1 MVLLAITCM
10 SEGQM
15 EIGILNGFTS
25 TLRYLNGN
33 CSWRVTTIV
42 AGNEVEVDLSVG
54 PLTTLVGGDGGTDDD
69 FTLKCI
75 TEEGEQLNA
84 IIITHTLETIPQPTI
99 IALDYETGI
108 LDWSHPFHPDLPVD
122 FEIIHQF
129 RVVYLVNETDRESGE
144 TMMSHETSLNI
155 SHVLD
160 YCSRQ
165 EFTVQTLVNDIF
177 YSQPVSFVHDP
188 NVSDVPSFAHLSAM
202 FEDSNN
208 LLMVQIRFRL
218 AAKVCLSQFTIVIYG
233 VANVSFNV
241 TRAEAATGT
250 VIYDLPSHISPMDVC
265 DVQSEIYGGNV
276 IGNSNSFS
284 ILVPEACL
292 PSTPETLSTAEGRPS
307 TSSSPPP
314 VQTKQS
320 GIPPAVIGSVAAIVV
335 LLVSLFLAIAVIYLV
350 VQRRRRGKQA
360 SLEGSSED
368 PPASPRSERRVVEP
382 RTGAREKKLFSI
394 NPTSEYVDIDHVETE
409 RVRQQLEKAEAAP
422 KLSSDEAAVGTHSEI
437 SIDPA
442 VAGLTH
448 ESHYDFLLAVLLPMK
463 ARWFELGMKLNLSEN
478 FLDETETNLDSVEEC
493 LGKMLQNWLL
503 YHDPTMETLNNAL
516 SQMKLSPITF
526 DTTSSEF
533 VSV

>member
-10 SEGQM
+10 AEQGQM
-15 EIGILNGFTS
+15 EIGILNGFSS

-33 CSWRVTTIV
+33 CSWRVTTIA
-42 AGNEVEVDLSVG
+42 AGNEVEVELSVG

-84 IIITHTLETIPQPTI
+84 IIVTHTLETIPQPTI

-129 RVVYLVNETDRESGE
+129 RVVYLVNETDRERDKSSLFRLWS
-144 TMMSHETSLNI
+144 MTSSTVSL
-155 SHVLD
+155 
-160 YCSRQ
+160 SR
-165 EFTVQTLVNDIF
+165 
-177 YSQPVSFVHDP
+177 SFMTPKFHFL
-188 NVSDVPSFAHLSAM
+188 SHLSAM
-202 FEDSNN
+202 FEDSSNP
-208 LLMVQIRFRL
+208 LRVQVMFHL

-241 TRAEAATGT
+241 TRAEAAKGT

-314 VQTKQS
+314 VETKQS
-320 GIPPAVIGSVAAIVV
+320 DIPPGVIGSVAAIVV
-335 LLVSLFLAIAVIYLV
+335 LLVSLFLAIAVICLV
-350 VQRRRRGKQA
+350 VHRRRRA
-360 SLEGSSED
+360 RECSSED
-368 PPASPRSERRVVEP
+368 PPASPRQSYCVVEP
-382 RTGAREKKLFSI
+382 RTGASEKKLFSI
-394 NPTSEYVDIDHVETE
+394 NPTSEYADIDHVETE
-409 RVRQQLEKAEAAP
+409 RVRQQLEQAKAAST
-422 KLSSDEAAVGTHSEI
+422 LSSDEAAVGTHSEI
-437 SIDPA
+437 SIEPA
-442 VAGLTH
+442 ISGLSL
-448 ESHYDFLLAVLLPMK
+448 EAHYDLLLAVLLPVK

-478 FLDETETNLDSVEEC
+478 FLDETEANMDSVEEC
-493 LGKMLQNWLL
+493 LGEMLQNWLL

-516 SQMKLSPITF
+516 SRMKLSPITF
-526 DTTSSEF
+526 DTTSSKF
-533 VSV
+533 VG

>member
-165 EFTVQTLVNDIF
+165 EFTVQTLVNDLF
-177 YSQPVSFVHDP
+177 YSQSSFYLT
-188 NVSDVPSFAHLSAM
+188 NPSAPAFLTLLSSLVA
-202 FEDSNN
+202 EDDKTLS
-208 LLMVQIRFRL
+208 V
-218 AAKVCLSQFTIVIYG
+218 KVKFSLETSMCISQFHVVIDG
-233 VANVSFNV
+233 LVNISFNV
-241 TRAEAATGT
+241 TNSDRERGEVT
-250 VIYDLPSHISPMDVC
+250 YDLSPYISPEDVC
-265 DVQSEIYGGNV
+265 DVGGMVYGSNN
-276 IGNSNSFS
+276 IGKSTPVQIAGGGSHCTPTG
-284 ILVPEACL
+284 ITAIPTP
-292 PSTPETLSTAEGRPS
+292 PSTTPTLTPPNSDESAPDISVPVIITVSVISLSIIGTVIISITLLLSHKKKGRWNSVVPSPS
-307 TSSSPPP
+307 TTCPDD
-314 VQTKQS
+314 V
-320 GIPPAVIGSVAAIVV
+320 
-335 LLVSLFLAIAVIYLV
+335 
-350 VQRRRRGKQA
+350 
-360 SLEGSSED
+360 
-368 PPASPRSERRVVEP
+368 
-382 RTGAREKKLFSI
+382 
-394 NPTSEYVDIDHVETE
+394 
-409 RVRQQLEKAEAAP
+409 AP
-422 KLSSDEAAVGTHSEI
+422 KVRYIT
-437 SIDPA
+437 
-442 VAGLTH
+442 
-448 ESHYDFLLAVLLPMK
+448 LL
-463 ARWFELGMKLNLSEN
+463 
-478 FLDETETNLDSVEEC
+478 
-493 LGKMLQNWLL
+493 
-503 YHDPTMETLNNAL
+503 
-516 SQMKLSPITF
+516 I
-526 DTTSSEF
+526 F
-533 VSV
+533 V